1 MTDIR
6 IMAKIAKLENAR
18 NENDRQHSKGEIG
31 RQSKER
37 VCFSLWASLCKLRY
51 STMVRDLKIRSGYM

>member
-1 MTDIR
+1 MKTTVKKSQRWKMTDIR

-37 VCFSLWASLCKLRY
+37 VCFSL
-51 STMVRDLKIRSGYM
+51 